1 MIKQLYT
8 YPVSLRIPHLAL
20 SISSKWLQCELFPVP
35 IISLHGKTHLKSFE
49 PTFPNL
55 INICLW
61 LLPSVMLMKGSQGDA
76 LSDCSKL
83 INLASAKSL
92 QIINEGVEK
101 KEPSYTVGGNVN
113 RCSHYGEQYRSS
125 LKIRVTA
132 VIQQSYSCA
141 CIWKKKHS
149 NLKRYMHPSV
159 HSNTIYNI

>member
-8 YPVSLRIPHLAL
+8 YPASLRIPHLAL
-20 SISSKWLQCELFPVP
+20 SINSKWLQCEFFPVP
-35 IISLHGKTHLKSFE
+35 IRSLHGKTHLKSFE

-125 LKIRVTA
+125 LKIRVT
-132 VIQQSYSCA
+132 VWSSSPTPGHVSE
-141 CIWKKKHS
+141 KNKNS